1 VFDAQTGKILW
12 TFQTGHQIAA
22 GASIYS
28 VNGTEYVAIT
38 VGGTPTSSGGGL
50 ATQLQVFA
58 LGGASAQS
66 PAPVI
71 TTLARRQPATRT
83 PAQRVTRE
91 LRRHVRSAVAQGVAS
106 IVTPAATVVVP
117 WQADT
122 SNVQTVTGRLLWN
135 GKPVVGADV
144 TVDSYQ
150 VPQPTDAQGRFAYDI
165 DDTVA
170 GRHVIRVSDLAG
182 ATIAGRRLSAGQ
194 QQAVSAASGGFTSA
208 YAIAGLRASV
218 QHNGDVLVT
227 GTATDSAHAAPP
239 AVHLL
244 SYELTGRITDTNGQ
258 PVAGAIVITRTQD
271 RDFWTRS
278 NPSNA
283 DGYYSSFFTA
293 SDETSDNPVL
303 ISVGVAQGATSY
315 GGISG
320 TNVPFVRLESSE
332 LNIQLGFNAAYKITL
347 PVPFRAAIYSG
358 LAVGVTV
365 GGKVVVPLSESWPDS
380 KGRFSMLLPSY
391 VRGRTLSLFESQ
403 SQVLSRFLARPGGNV
418 DLKSW
423 PRQLAATAPSGLAA
437 LSVPRS

>member
-1 VFDAQTGKILW
+1 L
-12 TFQTGHQIAA
+12 
-22 GASIYS
+22 
-28 VNGTEYVAIT
+28 
-38 VGGTPTSSGGGL
+38 
-50 ATQLQVFA
+50 
-58 LGGASAQS
+58 
-66 PAPVI
+66 
-71 TTLARRQPATRT
+71 
-83 PAQRVTRE
+83 
-91 LRRHVRSAVAQGVAS
+91 AQGVAT
-106 IVTPAATVVVP
+106 IVTPAATAVVP
-117 WQADT
+117 WQADS

-150 VPQPTDAQGRFAYDI
+150 VPQPTDGQGRFSYDI
-165 DDTVA
+165 DNTVA
-170 GRHVIRVSDLAG
+170 GRHVIQITGVAG
-182 ATIAGRRLSAGQ
+182 ASIAGKQLSAGQ
-194 QQAVSAASGGFTSA
+194 KRAISAATGGFTSA
-208 YAIAGLRASV
+208 FAIGGLQASV

-227 GTATDSAHAAPP
+227 GSATDSTHAAPP

-244 SYELTGRITDTNGQ
+244 SYELTGRITTTDGQ

-283 DGYYSSFFTA
+283 NGYYSSFFTA

-315 GGISG
+315 GGITG

-332 LNIQLGFNAAYKITL
+332 LNIQLGFNTAYKITL

-365 GGKVVVPLSESWPDS
+365 GGKVVVPLSETWPNA

-391 VRGRTLSLFESQ
+391 VRGRALSFFESQ
-403 SQVLSRFLARPGGNV
+403 SQVLSRFTARPGGPL
-418 DLKSW
+418 DLKGW
-423 PRQLAATAPSGLAA
+423 PAQLASTVPSGLAA
-437 LSVPRS
+437 LTVPRS